1 MTADKIDG
9 DLLPV
14 FLEEGKELLA
24 QIDTCLKRCT
34 QYGTDTEALSL
45 LRCAVHTI
53 KGSARMV
60 GALRFGTHWHQFEA
74 ILEEAFISSPD
85 TNAAQTKK
93 TRNKAIQ
100 SCFVHYEQ
108 AVKMFDGLALQIHTE
123 DAGDIKRLSQATSA
137 VHRSGKKYT
146 RPVKSP
152 VYLRV
157 RSQVLDQL
165 LNDADEIAI
174 AGTQVDNNIHRLQSL
189 ITDIGNSIER
199 VNQYARDIHVQS
211 ALPVHD
217 ASGIHHAQDM
227 FDPLEMDRFTQ
238 LQEMSCLLSESV
250 GDITSLHKSLVHVA
264 GDVSNITARRSRM
277 TRALQNNIM
286 AARMVPVKSMQ
297 DRLQRVIR
305 QAGADAGKE
314 VTLEIKGLNQ
324 EIDRSVLER
333 LTIVL
338 EHVLRNAVAHGIEHR
353 LVRLEQ
359 GKSAQGH
366 VVMALT
372 VNGNTLSV
380 SVHDDGQGVDLVRL
394 KAQAVR
400 CGLLKDGDEINANN
414 LLTCMTHSGLSTSEH
429 VTQSAGRGVGMDV
442 VHSEVLALGGQ
453 LDVNTQVGK
462 GTTFVIDLP
471 LKLAVT
477 TVVLVRQTN
486 ASYAIP
492 SLYVERVLH
501 RADVAQQ
508 RLDDGSEY
516 DWQGKTIPVVSL
528 ARLMGVSRHN
538 QHNQVMP
545 TGSSQSDCD
554 HASEITGNAGTALVL
569 RHGKQHIV
577 VLVDVVQGTKD
588 VVTKPLC
595 PSLSRVRGLLGAT
608 ILGTGEVALIVHPA
622 RMMPDRSMVPDVVQS
637 THVATASCDA
647 PTQALDQEKIHSPAQ
662 IMVVDDSL
670 TVRSFMAKLFTREG
684 YAVLLAKDGMEAM
697 LHLQQQRP
705 DVAVID
711 VEMPRMHGF
720 SLLEKIRTDSKTAD
734 LPVVMMTS
742 RTAKKH
748 RDKANALGVSAYL
761 GKPCQEEAL
770 LAAIA
775 ALTASHHGA
784 EDIMRQ

>member
-1 MTADKIDG
+1 MTADKIDR

-24 QIDTCLKRCT
+24 QIDTCLKRCA
-34 QYGTDTEALSL
+34 QHGTDAETLSL

-60 GALRFGTHWHQFEA
+60 GAMGFGAHWHQFEA
-74 ILEEAFISSPD
+74 MIENVFASFPIAN
-85 TNAAQTKK
+85 TAQT
-93 TRNKAIQ
+93 TRAESNLIQ
-100 SCFVHYEQ
+100 PCFAHYEQ
-108 AVKMFDGLALQIHTE
+108 AVKMFDALALSIRTE
-123 DAGDIKRLSQATSA
+123 DAGDIKRLSQSA
-137 VHRSGKKYT
+137 SGAHRSDKKYT

-152 VYLRV
+152 VYLRL

-189 ITDIGNSIER
+189 IKDIGNGIER

-211 ALPVHD
+211 ALPMHD
-217 ASGIHHAQDM
+217 ASGTHPAQDM
-227 FDPLEMDRFTQ
+227 FDALEMERFTQ
-238 LQEMSCLLSESV
+238 LQEMFCLLSESV

-264 GDVSNITARRSRM
+264 GDIGDMTARRSRM
-277 TRALQNNIM
+277 TRALQNKIM
-286 AARMVPVKSMQ
+286 EARMVPVKSMQ

-305 QAGADAGKE
+305 QAGTDAGKE
-314 VTLEIKGLNQ
+314 VMLEIKGLEQ

-366 VVMALT
+366 VVIALT

-380 SVHDDGQGVDLVRL
+380 SVHDDGQGVDLARL

-400 CGLLKDGDEINANN
+400 CGLLKDHDEINAHN

-429 VTQSAGRGVGMDV
+429 VTQSAGRGIGMDV
-442 VHSEVLALGGQ
+442 VHSEILALGGQ
-453 LDVNTQVGK
+453 LDVNTKVGK

-477 TVVLVRQTN
+477 AVVLVRQAD

-492 SLYVERVLH
+492 SLYVERVLTQTEVVQH
-501 RADVAQQ
+501 R
-508 RLDDGSEY
+508 LSDGSTY
-516 DWQGKTIPVVSL
+516 DWLGQTIPVVSL
-528 ARLMGVSRHN
+528 ARLVGVSKHNKCNRHM
-538 QHNQVMP
+538 QP
-545 TGSSQSDCD
+545 GSDQSDCD
-554 HASEITGNAGTALVL
+554 HASKITGHAGTALVL

-577 VLVDVVQGTKD
+577 VLVDAVQGTKD

-622 RMMPDRSMVPDVVQS
+622 RMMSDRSMVPDVVQS
-637 THVATASCDA
+637 THAATASRDA
-647 PTQALDQEKIHSPAQ
+647 STQAPDHKKNHSLAQ

-670 TVRSFMAKLFTREG
+670 TVRSFMAKLLTREG

-705 DVAVID
+705 DIAVID

-720 SLLEKIRTDSKTAD
+720 SLLEKIRTDTKTAN
-734 LPVVMMTS
+734 LPVVMVTS

-748 RDKANALGVSAYL
+748 RDKANALGVNAYL

-770 LAAIA
+770 LAVIA
-775 ALTASHHGA
+775 ALTASHDCP
-784 EDIMRQ
+784 EDITRR

>member
-34 QYGTDTEALSL
+34 QYGTDTESLSL

-85 TNAAQTKK
+85 THTAQTKK

-108 AVKMFDGLALQIHTE
+108 AVKMFDALTLQIHTE
-123 DAGDIKRLSQATSA
+123 DVGDIKRLSQSVSG
-137 VHRSGKKYT
+137 VHRSDKKYT

-157 RSQVLDQL
+157 RSQVMDQL

-189 ITDIGNSIER
+189 IKDIGSSIER

-211 ALPVHD
+211 ALPVHG
-217 ASGIHHAQDM
+217 ASGVHHAQDM

-238 LQEMSCLLSESV
+238 LQEMSCLLSESI

-264 GDVSNITARRSRM
+264 GDVRDITARRSRM

-380 SVHDDGQGVDLVRL
+380 SVRDDGQGVDLVRL
-394 KAQAVR
+394 KAQAVH

-442 VHSEVLALGGQ
+442 VHSEILALGGQ

-477 TVVLVRQTN
+477 TVVLVRQAD

-528 ARLMGVSRHN
+528 AHLMGVSRHN
-538 QHNQVMP
+538 QHHQLMP
-545 TGSSQSDCD
+545 TGSAQSDCD
-554 HASEITGNAGTALVL
+554 HASEITGNAGTALIL

-577 VLVDVVQGTKD
+577 VLVDVVLGTKD

-622 RMMPDRSMVPDVVQS
+622 RMMSDIVQN
-637 THVATASCDA
+637 THAATAACDVS
-647 PTQALDQEKIHSPAQ
+647 TQALAPEKIHNPAQ

-684 YAVLLAKDGMEAM
+684 YRVLLAKDGMEAM

-720 SLLEKIRTDSKTAD
+720 SLLEKIRTDTKTAN

-784 EDIMRQ
+784 GDIMRQ